1 MKTALD
7 LLDMAQKINREMLAE
22 GFTEKEIIQACE
34 LCYNANRVIV
44 MYAPLSMATL
54 DKAIA

>member
-7 LLDMAQKINREMLAE
+7 LLDMAQKINKEMLEA
-22 GFTEKEIIQACE
+22 GFTEKEIIQTCE

-44 MYAPLSMATL
+44 MYAPLNALKMDPGL
-54 DKAIA
+54 Q

>member
-7 LLDMAQKINREMLAE
+7 LLDMAQKINREMLEA

-44 MYAPLSMATL
+44 MYAPLGMAKQ
-54 DKAIA
+54 DGAIQ